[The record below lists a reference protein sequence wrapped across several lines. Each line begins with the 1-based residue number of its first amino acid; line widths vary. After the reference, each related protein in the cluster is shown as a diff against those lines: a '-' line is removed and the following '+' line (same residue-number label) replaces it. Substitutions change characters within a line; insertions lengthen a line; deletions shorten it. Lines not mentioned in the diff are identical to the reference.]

1 MFQVTLLHPPHELE
15 AANEGDGADD
25 EHGDIE
31 GVIVPTKD
39 SHREEEETVGA
50 HDHVPGEDIQ
60 DDGGTLQTASSL
72 FCGWIK
78 AFKSR
83 IPVES

>member
-25 EHGDIE
+25 EHGYIE

-60 DDGGTLQTASSL
+60 SPRMMEELHKRQVHFSVAG
-72 FCGWIK
+72 
-78 AFKSR
+78 
-83 IPVES
+83 